1 MARTLNWVEGE
12 VFSIFLARL
21 SRFKLGAFSPTDSFI
36 YSFIYSSP
44 LFFCC
49 FLCHRLAV
57 QVSPSVKKLLSRFK
71 LGVFPRTCDLPSR
84 NDLPTA
90 FLNWPSI
97 QLNIHTTENC
107 ANIFKFGA
115 LPRTYDL
122 PSRND
127 LPTAFLNWPS
137 IQLNI

>member
-36 YSFIYSSP
+36 YSFIYSSS

-49 FLCHRLAV
+49 FLCHRLV
-57 QVSPSVKKLLSRFK
+57 IQVSSLVKKLLSRFK
-71 LGVFPRTCDLPSR
+71 FGVFPRIYDFFLR
-84 NDLPTA
+84 NEFPIVL
-90 FLNWPSI
+90 LNWPST

-107 ANIFKFGA
+107 ANIK
-115 LPRTYDL
+115 L
-122 PSRND
+122 
-127 LPTAFLNWPS
+127 
-137 IQLNI
+137 

>member
-1 MARTLNWVEGE
+1 MYTRLRIARTLNWVEGE

-21 SRFKLGAFSPTDSFI
+21 SRFKLGAFSLTDSFI
-36 YSFIYSSP
+36 CSFIYSSP

-71 LGVFPRTCDLPSR
+71 LGALPRTY
-84 NDLPTA
+84 DLPTTL
-90 FLNWPSI
+90 LNWPSI

-107 ANIFKFGA
+107 ANTELG
-115 LPRTYDL
+115 
-122 PSRND
+122 
-127 LPTAFLNWPS
+127 
-137 IQLNI
+137 